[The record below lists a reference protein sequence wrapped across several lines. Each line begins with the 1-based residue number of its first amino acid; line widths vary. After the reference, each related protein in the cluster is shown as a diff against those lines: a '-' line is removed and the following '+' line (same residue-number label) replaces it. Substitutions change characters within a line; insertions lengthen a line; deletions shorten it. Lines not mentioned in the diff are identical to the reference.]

1 MRWRRAEV
9 RASPVLPVADLS
21 RSLDHYRTLGFLVS
35 THDDTYGFAALQGLE
50 LHLAVTSDPSAAVEI
65 FLHVPDAD
73 ALARSWAGT
82 PVTSGPVDTPWGMR
96 EGRHVDPDGNVL
108 RFGSR

>member
-1 MRWRRAEV
+1 M

-21 RSLDHYRTLGFLVS
+21 RSLAHYRALGFLVS
-35 THDDTYGFAALQGLE
+35 THDDTYGFAALHGLE
-50 LHLAVTSDPSAAVEI
+50 LHLAVSSRPPAGVEV

-82 PVTSGPVDTPWGMR
+82 PGTSSPVDTPWGMR

>member
-1 MRWRRAEV
+1 M
-9 RASPVLPVADLS
+9 LPVADLT
-21 RSLDHYRTLGFLVS
+21 RSLDHYRALGFLVS
-35 THDDTYGFAALQGLE
+35 THDETYGFAALQGLE
-50 LHLAVTSDPSAAVEI
+50 LHLAVASGPSAGVEV

-73 ALARSWAGT
+73 ALARSWAQT
-82 PVTSGPVDTPWGMR
+82 PETSGAVDPPWGMR